1 MTQLFVF
8 TAGMAAARAHIK
20 DSISAPVSFSKLEAA
35 LPAPEAAY
43 VKSLL
48 PDDRGFFAW
57 GAIPGEKNIPTW
69 EAMSEGDIVLTAY
82 DNHYRYVSSV
92 LFKLHNPALAK
103 SIWDEDSD
111 GNTWE
116 YMYILSEPKPVNVH
130 VAAEPA
136 INYLYNGYRG
146 FTQIKGDRLSRIDDD
161 FGDLNGFVFAAFGV
175 DVPKLTAPIEVL
187 KAEEEAESAG
197 TFDPENM
204 VDERKKVFAAI
215 VRRRGQPKFRKAL
228 LDAYGGKCAVTG
240 CTVEAVLEA
249 AHIKPYAGDQ
259 TNHVTN
265 GLLLRADIHTL
276 FDLGK
281 LKIDEQGVIHLA
293 SGLED
298 SIYGVHNRKKISL
311 PKDVKKAPNVT
322 ALKQKFS
329 DSMESPPMF
338 AGEFER
344 PRLADSTVFASV

>member
-20 DSISAPVSFSKLEAA
+20 DSISSPVDIAKLDAA
-35 LPAPEAAY
+35 LSSEDAEY

-48 PDDRGFFAW
+48 PNGRGFYAW

-92 LFKLHNPALAK
+92 LFKLHNPTLAK
-103 SIWDEDSD
+103 SIWDVDPD

-130 VAAEPA
+130 VGAEPA

-146 FTQIKGDRLSRIDDD
+146 FTQIKGDRLSRICDDY
-161 FGDLNGFVFAAFGV
+161 GDLNSFINAAFSV
-175 DVPKLTAPIEVL
+175 AIPKPVAPIELL
-187 KAEEEAESAG
+187 KAEVEAESTG
-197 TFDPENM
+197 SFDPESV

-215 VRRRGQPKFRKAL
+215 VRRRGQPKFRKEL
-228 LDAYGGKCAVTG
+228 LEAYEGKCAVTG
-240 CTVEAVLEA
+240 CTVESVLEA
-249 AHIKPYAGDQ
+249 AHIRSYAGDQ

-265 GLLLRADIHTL
+265 GILLRADIHTL

-281 LKIDEQGVIHLA
+281 LKIDEKGQIHL
-293 SGLED
+293 SSDLNG
-298 SIYGVHNRKKISL
+298 SIYQTHSGKKISI
-311 PKDVKKAPNVT
+311 PKDSKKAPNT
-322 ALKQKFS
+322 AALKLKFS
-329 DSMESPPMF
+329 DSIPESS
-338 AGEFER
+338 
-344 PRLADSTVFASV
+344 L